1 VGEREPE
8 AVWREYDCAS
18 NLLGGPPQV
27 PQVVLDTIAR
37 SQAFDSNHFDDT
49 VAVVDRE
56 EDS

>member
-1 VGEREPE
+1 
-8 AVWREYDCAS
+8 
-18 NLLGGPPQV
+18 
-27 PQVVLDTIAR
+27 VVLDTIAR